1 MASTCKVAFN
11 IDGLTIHSTLNILVQ
26 QSLSSLPNLST
37 YSLYRLTCRYEQL
50 QLIMI
55 DEISFFGAKM
65 LNVKDNRL
73 RFMKHI
79 QNKFF
84 GGVDVVM
91 TCDFYQTPF
100 MNDNWLFKLKNKM
113 LMHLHQIFGKHM
125 SNVMN

>member
-1 MASTCKVAFN
+1 
-11 IDGLTIHSTLNILVQ
+11 
-26 QSLSSLPNLST
+26 
-37 YSLYRLTCRYEQL
+37 
-50 QLIMI
+50 MI